1 MGGRRGRLSWL
12 AAGILLAVLDV
23 LVFNSHVTDRP
34 IGASTTYPYVGAK
47 LFGATATEY
56 FAKVQKP
63 GSWELIFLFGAFLG
77 GLVGALVF
85 GDFRLTA
92 LHKRWIA
99 KKGTSSGKRL
109 VWAFV
114 GGFLLIWGAR
124 MAGGCTSGHI
134 LSGGMQTAVSSLV
147 FGLFVVTGLL
157 VVGRLFYGGE
167 RG

>member
-1 MGGRRGRLSWL
+1 MGGKKGRLSWL

-23 LVFNSHVTDRP
+23 LGFNVHITNRP

-56 FAKVQKP
+56 FAKIQKP
-63 GSWELIFLFGAFLG
+63 GHWELIFLFGAFLG
-77 GLVGALVF
+77 GLIGSLAF

-92 LHKRWIA
+92 LHRRWVER
-99 KKGTSSGKRL
+99 KGSSSGKRL
-109 VWAFV
+109 LWAFV

-134 LSGGMQTAVSSLV
+134 LSGGMQTAVSSLI
-147 FGLFVVTGLL
+147 FGAFVVVGFL
-157 VVGRLFYGGE
+157 VVGRLFYGREGN
-167 RG
+167 